1 MRLVSIAV
9 ALAGALAAGTATAQ
23 QTPAAPAQQAPA
35 AQAPATQAP
44 ATQAPPAGQPADP
57 VAARVDGFE
66 LRQSDV
72 AAAFARLPPE
82 VQQMPLPLIYP
93 QILQQLVGYRL
104 LTVQGRKA
112 KLQDDAEVKA
122 RVARFEDTAIQQRY
136 LEKLVDATMTD
147 ALLKKRFDEEM
158 AKRPKEFEVR
168 ASHILVETEAAARA
182 VLAELAKGADFAKL
196 ARERSIDGAAAR
208 GGDLGFFRHD
218 GMIEQFSEAAF
229 AMTEGQ
235 VSKEPVRSRHG
246 FHIIKVTGK
255 REAAPPTFDEA
266 RDELSQEVAREL
278 ILAEVNKLKG
288 AAKIELFNID
298 GTKLDPNAP
307 PPGVPGTPAGPTRP
321 GGITPLR

>member
-1 MRLVSIAV
+1 MRFVAIAV

-23 QTPAAPAQQAPA
+23 QAPAAPPPQAPATKAPA
-35 AQAPATQAP
+35 AQTPAGP
-44 ATQAPPAGQPADP
+44 AAGQPADP

-82 VQQMPLPLIYP
+82 VQEMPMPLIYP
-93 QILQQLVGYRL
+93 QILQQLAGYRL

-136 LEKLVDATMTD
+136 LEKLVDASVTD
-147 ALLKKRFDEEM
+147 ALLKKRFAAAM

-196 ARERSIDGAAAR
+196 ARERSIDGSAAR
-208 GGDLGFFRHD
+208 GGDLGFFRH
-218 GMIEQFSEAAF
+218 EQMAGEFSDAAF
-229 AMTEGQ
+229 AMTDGQ
-235 VSKEPVRSRHG
+235 VTKETVRSRFG
-246 FHIIKVTGK
+246 FHIIKMTGK

-266 RDELSQEVAREL
+266 RDELSQQVAREL

-288 AAKIELFNID
+288 AAKIEMFNID
-298 GTKLDPNAP
+298 GTKLDPSQP
-307 PPGVPGTPAGPTRP
+307 PPGVPGTPAGPARH

>member
-1 MRLVSIAV
+1 MRFVAIAV

-35 AQAPATQAP
+35 TQAP
-44 ATQAPPAGQPADP
+44 AGQTQAGPAAGQPADP
-57 VAARVDGFE
+57 VAARIDGFE
-66 LRQSDV
+66 LHQSDV

-93 QILQQLVGYRL
+93 QILNQLVGYRL

-182 VLAELAKGADFAKL
+182 VLAELAKGTDFAKL

-208 GGDLGFFRHD
+208 GGDLGFFRYE

-246 FHIIKVTGK
+246 FHIIKMTGK
-255 REAAPPTFDEA
+255 REAAPPTFEDA